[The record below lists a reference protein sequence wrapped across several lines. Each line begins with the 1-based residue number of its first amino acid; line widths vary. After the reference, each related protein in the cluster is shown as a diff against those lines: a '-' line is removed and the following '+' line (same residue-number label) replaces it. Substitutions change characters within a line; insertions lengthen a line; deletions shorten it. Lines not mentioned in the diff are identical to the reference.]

1 MMNVEA
7 IEWLEDQ
14 MENKSKWAL
23 AFDDGCRY
31 GICNTNIS
39 EVLNKVLKGVCAMPI
54 SAIVEYTFYKVNS
67 YFVHRW
73 EKANQQIASRPNQDL
88 WGKGAMKLLTKAG
101 KAAAGM
107 SAELFDPTT
116 YVYSVR
122 TATALTVGGEM
133 TGGRIYK
140 VDLTSATCTC
150 CVPQLLHVPCSH
162 MIAACRVRGVSHLS
176 ST

>member
-1 MMNVEA
+1 
-7 IEWLEDQ
+7 
-14 MENKSKWAL
+14 
-23 AFDDGCRY
+23 
-31 GICNTNIS
+31 
-39 EVLNKVLKGVCAMPI
+39 MPI

-133 TGGRIYK
+133 TGGRMYK
-140 VDLTSATCTC
+140 VDLTSVTCTC

-176 ST
+176 PAYMSLLYSKNTVLKT